1 MKAIVQDE
9 YGEADV
15 LRLEDIER
23 PEPGPGQ
30 VLVRVRAAGVDPGV
44 WHLMAGMPYMVR
56 LGFGIRKPKLRTRGA
71 DVAGVVESVGPE
83 VSGFAPGDEV
93 FGEGIGT
100 FAEFALVPAKSL
112 AAKPSN
118 VSFAEAAVV
127 AISGTTAL
135 QGLRD
140 SGGIQT
146 GQHVLILGASGGV
159 GSFAVQLAK
168 AFGARVTAVASTAKL
183 DFVRSLGADEVLD
196 YTRADPTDGSR
207 RFHLIL
213 DTGGNRSLRQV
224 RKALAPNGT
233 LVIVGGEGGG
243 RILGGFDRAVFRAPI
258 ASLFSRQK
266 LRGLLAMARA
276 ADLATLRELV
286 EAGKVRPP
294 LERTFPLDE
303 APEAIRYLHA
313 GKVRGKVAV
322 TVE

>member
-1 MKAIVQDE
+1 MKAIVQDT

-15 LRLEDIER
+15 LRLEEIER
-23 PEPGPGQ
+23 PEPGPGE

-56 LGFGIRKPKLRTRGA
+56 LAFGIRTPKHRTRGA
-71 DVAGVVESVGPE
+71 DVAGIVEAVGPD
-83 VSGFAPGDEV
+83 VAGFTPGDEV
-93 FGEGIGT
+93 FGEGSGT

-112 AAKPSN
+112 AIKPSN
-118 VSFAEAAVV
+118 IGFAEAAVV
-127 AISGTTAL
+127 PISGTTAL

-140 SGGIQT
+140 IGGIQA

-196 YTRADPTDGSR
+196 YTREDPADGAR

-213 DTGGNRSLRQV
+213 DTGGNRPLRRL
-224 RKALAPNGT
+224 RKALAPDGT

-243 RILGGFDRAVFRAPI
+243 RILGGFDRAMFRAPI
-258 ASLFSRQK
+258 VSRFTRQK
-266 LRGLLAMARA
+266 IRGFLAIARA
-276 ADLATLRELV
+276 ADLETLRELI

-294 LERTFPLDE
+294 LERTFPLEE
-303 APEAIRYLHA
+303 APDAIRYLHA
-313 GKVRGKVAV
+313 GRVRGKVAI
-322 TVE
+322 TV